1 MCWDLGQ
8 LFLIRLL
15 KKNSATA
22 ENVAQT
28 IETKVNRNLEI
39 SKLEGWKGCYK
50 GIDCK
55 KVYWNLVP
63 NKFSFWNPL
72 PSYFALPPRLE
83 TRCVGN
89 PHYSTWSN
97 SLPNLNMI
105 SWYKPEYDHTDDAE
119 EALGEQYDKSG
130 NNST

>member
-39 SKLEGWKGCYK
+39 SKLEGWKDAIK
-50 GIDCK
+50 ELTVK
-55 KVYWNLVP
+55 KFIEISCQTNSHSEIPYQVTSPFLHVWKRDVLEILII
-63 NKFSFWNPL
+63 PL
-72 PSYFALPPRLE
+72 DLIP
-83 TRCVGN
+83 CQ
-89 PHYSTWSN
+89 TWTC
-97 SLPNLNMI
+97 
-105 SWYKPEYDHTDDAE
+105 WYKPEYDHTDDAE